1 VLEFAS
7 PQVLASWPKNYFYQR
22 KILIFP
28 TVIINC
34 DLMKRIKQIAV
45 ALLLMLSLAALT
57 TGCTHGRVCQANKI
71 GNHR

>member
-1 VLEFAS
+1 
-7 PQVLASWPKNYFYQR
+7 
-22 KILIFP
+22 
-28 TVIINC
+28 
-34 DLMKRIKQIAV
+34 MKRMKQIAV